1 MPRSLPM
8 LLWALVS
15 VLDGFSVAA
24 TSLDVSLSTGTF
36 RGATTPNGTEKW
48 LGIPFA
54 EPPVG
59 ALRFK
64 APVPIVKS
72 VKGITSATSFG
83 NACPQPP
90 AASLGAPV
98 GEDCLFLNVCPEKF
112 LSLLCSLTVTQVWRP
127 ENTNANSKLPVL
139 FWIHVRL
146 SSTNNYLVL
155 SNPGRRI
162 HHQVI

>member
-1 MPRSLPM
+1 MPLPLRM
-8 LLWALVS
+8 LLCALVS

-54 EPPVG
+54 EPPVRE
-59 ALRFK
+59 LRFK
-64 APVPIVKS
+64 APVPIVKTAE
-72 VKGITSATSFG
+72 GTTNATSFG

-90 AASLGAPV
+90 IASLGAPV
-98 GEDCLFLNVCPEKF
+98 GEDCLFLNVCPVKF
-112 LSLLCSLTVTQVWRP
+112 QSLLCSLTAMQVWRP

-139 FWIHVRL
+139 FWIHVRI
-146 SSTNNYLVL
+146 SSINNNIVL